1 MRTAATVKV
10 TGIYSLPT
18 SANCPFETEFT
29 ELQDINTG
37 RKYLYSG
44 KVFTNFYSDCRK
56 AMGVIPADMTF
67 PIDFKITKKGTRYD
81 KIGWVKIHWEWR

>member
-1 MRTAATVKV
+1 MRTEATVKV

-18 SANCPFETEFT
+18 SGTCPFETEFT

-37 RKYLYSG
+37 KKYLYSG
-44 KVFTNFYSDCRK
+44 KVFTNFYAECRK
-56 AMGVIPADMTF
+56 TMGVIPVDMIF
-67 PIDFKITKKGTRYD
+67 PIDFRITKQGARYD